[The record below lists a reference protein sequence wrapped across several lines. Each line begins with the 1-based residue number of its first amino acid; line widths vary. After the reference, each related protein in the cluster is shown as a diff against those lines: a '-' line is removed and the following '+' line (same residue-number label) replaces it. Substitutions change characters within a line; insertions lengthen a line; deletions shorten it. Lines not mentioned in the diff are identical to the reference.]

1 MVFQNW
7 KFQNNMD
14 KIVQRYIFLYILLIP
29 IFRYYVLPPNN
40 DIYLLSAVLCT
51 VYQFAKGNGNAFKGI
66 QVASFMFI
74 IWLAITSV
82 IGYNF
87 SEYSS
92 YVTQTSKNNFIVFC
106 LAYVGLVFLSAT
118 RQDYTYFIRT
128 YKILCWG
135 MIIFFLYQFACTL
148 LHTTPIRPF
157 DFLQRLQESERT
169 GVLSYA
175 NYFRFSS
182 VFNEPSHF
190 AQYLSPL
197 PALYMYGY
205 KDVIR
210 KSITFAIIATLPVLF
225 CISGTGI
232 ALMCIVWGFFLF
244 KNIAKFTIKQK
255 LFVVIVGIITTI
267 CIMRSVGII
276 TMVDQMADSNDNKTL
291 DRVSRGFY
299 LFADLPIFY
308 QIAGIGYQ
316 CVSASSKI
324 YYMRYANVISNGHN
338 EYLSDITSILLTGG
352 IIGFS
357 YLVFLFK
364 KIMNSHNELL
374 KIISL
379 VVIGI
384 MFSEATIGALTMF
397 YICMIFATMDYNK

>member
-1 MVFQNW
+1 MIQNV
-7 KFQNNMD
+7 MD

-40 DIYLLSAVLCT
+40 DIYLLLAVLCT
-51 VYQFAKGNGNAFKGI
+51 IYQFAKGCGNTFKRI
-66 QVASFMFI
+66 HVISFMFI
-74 IWLAITSV
+74 LWLALTSM
-82 IGYNF
+82 IGYKF

-92 YVTQTSKNNFIVFC
+92 FVIQTSKNNFIVFC
-106 LAYVGLVFLSAT
+106 LAYVGLVFLGAT

-128 YKILCWG
+128 YKIICWG
-135 MIIFFLYQFACTL
+135 LIFFFLYQFSCTLL

-157 DFLQRLQESERT
+157 DFLQKLQESERT

-175 NYFRFSS
+175 NYFRYSS
-182 VFNEPSHF
+182 VFSEPSHF

-197 PALYMYGY
+197 PALYIYGY

-210 KSITFAIIATLPVLF
+210 KNIKLAIITTLPVLF

-232 ALMCIVWGFFLF
+232 VIMGIIWGYFLF
-244 KNIAKFTIKQK
+244 KNIARFSIKQK
-255 LFVVIVGIITTI
+255 MFTVIIGIIAAI
-267 CIMRSVGII
+267 CISGSVGIM
-276 TMVDQMADSNDNKTL
+276 TMMDEMADSADNKTL

-299 LFADLPIFY
+299 LFADLPIFH
-308 QIAGIGYQ
+308 QIVGIGYQ

-324 YYMRYANVISNGHN
+324 YHMRYADVISNGHN
-338 EYLSDITSILLTGG
+338 EYLSDVTSILLTGG

-357 YLVFLFK
+357 YLAFLLK
-364 KIMNSHNELL
+364 KIMSSQNELL

-379 VVIGI
+379 AVIGI
-384 MFSEATIGALTMF
+384 MSSEATIGALTMF
-397 YICMIFATMDYNK
+397 YVCMVFATIDYNK